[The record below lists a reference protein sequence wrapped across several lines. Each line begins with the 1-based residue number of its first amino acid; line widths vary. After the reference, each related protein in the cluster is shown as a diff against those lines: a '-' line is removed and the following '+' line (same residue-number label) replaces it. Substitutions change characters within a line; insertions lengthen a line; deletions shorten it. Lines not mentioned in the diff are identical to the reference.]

1 LEREACIV
9 FRNAAAERFTRR
21 FYPPPPWK
29 VNAVVMFWKASK
41 AECCESGD
49 EHFGVGRKTIDYTTI
64 TAPYA
69 SIRKA

>member
-1 LEREACIV
+1 LH
-9 FRNAAAERFTRR
+9 RFSQRCGRAIYTP
-21 FYPPPPWK
+21 FLSPPPWK